1 MKVFKLNIN
10 DKIIE
15 VEAPTLVEAIRKEA
29 IRRGMPAD
37 TIIIPVNKN
46 GETVQ

>member
-1 MKVFKLNIN
+1 MPVFKLDIN

-29 IRRGMPAD
+29 IRRGMPAE
-37 TIIIPVNKN
+37 TVIIPVNKD
-46 GETVQ
+46 GKTVQ